1 MVLLQSHTKNKIV
14 KKYLIVLPFI
24 AAACSSTKKTASQQF
39 AKNPVVAHRGAFKK
53 NGFPEN
59 SIASLKEAIRIG
71 CTGSEFDIRMTADDS
86 LVINHDPHYNKL
98 TIEKTPYAELIKTP
112 LSNGEKLPT
121 LHEYIVA
128 GLTNNSSTRLIFEIK
143 PSDINK
149 ERALKVTDK
158 VINIVKEYDAQKM
171 AVYISFDYNV
181 CKRVHELQPAAP
193 VQYLNGDVA
202 PAQLAKDGINGADY
216 HFSAFT
222 KNPGWVK
229 EAKENKIALNAWT
242 VNKEEDM
249 NRLLQQNFDF
259 ITTNEPELLLSI
271 FASRK

>member
-1 MVLLQSHTKNKIV
+1 M
-14 KKYLIVLPFI
+14 KKYLIAIPVLI
-24 AAACSSTKKTASQQF
+24 ASCASPKIATQQF

-59 SIASLKEAIRIG
+59 SIASLKEAIRLG

-98 TIEKTPYAELIKTP
+98 NIEKTSYAELIKTT

-121 LHEYIVA
+121 LHEYIIA
-128 GLTNNSSTRLIFEIK
+128 GLTNNKSTRLIFEIK
-143 PSDINK
+143 PSGISK
-149 ERALKVTDK
+149 ERAISITNKV
-158 VINIVKEYDAQKM
+158 VAMVRQYNAEKM
-171 AVYISFDYNV
+171 AVYISFDYDV
-181 CKRVHELQPAAP
+181 CKRVHELQPTAP

-202 PAQLAKDGINGADY
+202 PAQLKKDGINGADY

-222 KNPGWVK
+222 KNPGWVQ
-229 EAKENKIALNAWT
+229 EAKDNKIVLNAWT
-242 VNKEEDM
+242 VNKKEDM
-249 NRLLQQNFDF
+249 LRLLEQNFDF

-271 FASRK
+271 LATKK